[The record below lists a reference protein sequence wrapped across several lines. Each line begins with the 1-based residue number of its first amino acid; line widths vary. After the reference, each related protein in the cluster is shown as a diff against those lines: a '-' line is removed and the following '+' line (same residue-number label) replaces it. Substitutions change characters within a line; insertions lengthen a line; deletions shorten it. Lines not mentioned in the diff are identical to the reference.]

1 MERLKPSQP
10 NPKMKTIWDCT
21 VKIPEILSS
30 RTYHENRAKPETFC
44 NNGYYRKC
52 PQTEYFG
59 INLAFVIK
67 KHTLVYKLNE
77 EVTIKT
83 MKPSDHPV
91 NLNDDWSKIA
101 KTRCLQQLN
110 EGNLLGALFWVQ
122 LMIKFKINSLLKSFI
137 NTSKLRHLLSFPCI

>member
-67 KHTLVYKLNE
+67 KHTLVYKLNG

-101 KTRCLQQLN
+101 KTRCLRQLN

-122 LMIKFKINSLLKSFI
+122 LMIKFKINSLLKKI
-137 NTSKLRHLLSFPCI
+137 HKYI

>member
-1 MERLKPSQP
+1 MGRLKPSQP

-21 VKIPEILSS
+21 VKILEILSS

-67 KHTLVYKLNE
+67 KHTLVYKLNG

-122 LMIKFKINSLLKSFI
+122 LMIKFKINSLLKKFYKYI
-137 NTSKLRHLLSFPCI
+137 

>member
-10 NPKMKTIWDCT
+10 NPKMKTIWGCT

-30 RTYHENRAKPETFC
+30 RTYHENRGKPETLC
-44 NNGYYRKC
+44 NILYYGKYT
-52 PQTEYFG
+52 QTEYFG

-122 LMIKFKINSLLKSFI
+122 LMIKFKINSLLKKFHKYI
-137 NTSKLRHLLSFPCI
+137 

>member
-10 NPKMKTIWDCT
+10 NPKMKTIWDRT

-59 INLAFVIK
+59 INLALVIK

-122 LMIKFKINSLLKSFI
+122 LMIKFKINSLLKKFHKYI
-137 NTSKLRHLLSFPCI
+137 